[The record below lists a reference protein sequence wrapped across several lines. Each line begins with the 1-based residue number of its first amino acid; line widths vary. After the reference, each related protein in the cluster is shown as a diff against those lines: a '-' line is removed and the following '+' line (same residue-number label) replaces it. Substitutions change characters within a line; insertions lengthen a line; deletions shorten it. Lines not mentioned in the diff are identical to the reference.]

1 MTPPLESNS
10 FKVVLVGI
18 AGSNNAFSL
27 SLYNLKAF
35 AYNNPEIRNKYD
47 LSIIQHPLINTNRKE
62 LEIPP
67 LIEKIVEAK
76 PHLVGFSCYMWN
88 VNFFREIAKTLRKR
102 IPETQIL
109 WGGPEMSSDYLMKGQ
124 FDDFEMDF
132 CIFGEGEVTFLEL
145 LNNRVLNTPEYSN
158 IPGLAY
164 RENPASPLK
173 INSKREPLESLQKVP
188 SPFLTGILDDE
199 VLLRP
204 QIEANIETQR
214 GCNLR
219 CSFCIYH
226 KDMDRITYSTANRV
240 TDEVRY
246 VVNKGVKRVRF
257 VDANFSSDLE
267 YSKTIIRAL
276 IKEKFELRL
285 MLELIPGFIDE
296 ELASLFEEFNSLHE
310 WNDITLGVGVQS
322 TKLATLKTVRRG
334 IKIEKFEYTFE
345 LIRKHN
351 LFAKID
357 LIIGLPGESL
367 SDIENTLEYMME
379 AVRYGQ
385 CHLLCFHVMRGLPG
399 TELLEIARKYN
410 MIFSSKNEPHEFM
423 ESPDLPRKDMLKC
436 LRRTA
441 VVFRLTNHRGW
452 ARREFIR
459 ENKSND
465 VSIREAF
472 FETREKLNL
481 TNIELV
487 DHLIEGLLDHLRERN
502 SWFVQP
508 DFPFAETWW
517 WNYSAFEVRDK
528 WIINY
533 LEGLKPQRKSARA
546 QPPYPVK
553 MFRQMLNRQST
564 L

>member
-1 MTPPLESNS
+1 MSPPLENNL
-10 FKVVLVGI
+10 FKLVLVGI

-35 AYNNPEIRNKYD
+35 AYNNPEIRHKCD
-47 LSIIQHPLINTNRKE
+47 LSIIQHPLININRKDI
-62 LEIPP
+62 EIPP
-67 LIEKIVEAK
+67 LIERIVQAK
-76 PHLVGFSCYMWN
+76 PHLIGFSCYMWN
-88 VNFFREIAKTLRKR
+88 VNTFNEMAQILRKR

-109 WGGPEMSSDYLMKGQ
+109 WGGPEMSSDYLSQGK

-132 CIFGEGEVTFLEL
+132 CVFGEGEVTFLEL
-145 LNNRVLNTPEYSN
+145 LNNKVMNTPELAN
-158 IPGLAY
+158 IQGLAY
-164 RENPASPLK
+164 RENPTSPLK
-173 INSKREPLESLQKVP
+173 VNSKRDPLESLNKVP

-204 QIEANIETQR
+204 KIEANIETQR

-226 KDMDRITYSTANRV
+226 KDMDRITYSNADRV
-240 TDEVRY
+240 TNEVRY

-267 YSKTIIRAL
+267 YSKTIMRAM

-296 ELASLFEEFNSLHE
+296 ELASLFEEFNSLHP
-310 WNDITLGVGVQS
+310 WNDITLGIGVQS

-357 LIIGLPGESL
+357 LIIGLPGENL

-379 AVRYGQ
+379 TVRFGQ
-385 CHLLCFHVMRGLPG
+385 GHLLCFHVMRGLPG
-399 TELLEIARKYN
+399 TELLEIAREFN
-410 MIFSSKNEPHEFM
+410 MTFSSKNEPHEFM
-423 ESPDLPRKDMLKC
+423 KSPDLPRKDMLKC

-452 ARREFIR
+452 SRREFIS

-465 VSIREAF
+465 VNIRDSF
-472 FETREKLNL
+472 FKTREKLNL

-487 DHLIEGLLDHLRERN
+487 DQLVEGLLDHLKERN

-517 WNYSAFEVRDK
+517 WNHSAFEVRDK
-528 WIINY
+528 WIIEY
-533 LEGLKPQRKSARA
+533 LGNLKPQQLSA
-546 QPPYPVK
+546 
-553 MFRQMLNRQST
+553 
-564 L
+564 